1 MGSGKGVKSKRFY
14 QFKPAVDFGRWTS
27 SRECLG
33 GGQLVQRGAKPK
45 NGAGNVLPY
54 IEIAIFH
61 SSKGGLRARVTEH
74 LHPNLVFTKPLGTAN
89 SFWAVE
95 SSLYPPPPPYGDVT
109 RKGLGIKALSIF
121 SFTCCLPLDIKSLV
135 NKIPFLGTSSG
146 KRGCYFSYPLSSFSQ
161 IEMRPLSRGKTTHVL
176 HLSRVS

>member
-1 MGSGKGVKSKRFY
+1 MGRAWKAKGF
-14 QFKPAVDFGRWTS
+14 TS
-27 SRECLG
+27 SNRLSI
-33 GGQLVQRGAKPK
+33 L
-45 NGAGNVLPY
+45 GAGLALENVWAVVNWFKEALSRKMEPETFSP

-74 LHPNLVFTKPLGTAN
+74 LHPNLVFTKPLGPAN

-121 SFTCCLPLDIKSLV
+121 LFTCCLPLDIKSLV
-135 NKIPFLGTSSG
+135 NKIPFLGTSSD
-146 KRGCYFSYPLSSFSQ
+146 KRGCYFSYPLSSFCQ